1 MIAHLGLPPSPVD
14 PYNVLSGFSDSS
26 TVPIY
31 NFCWRK
37 ALWEMRVSCAGTQ
50 HSNHAKDRIQHFN
63 PLATVSHT
71 TESNELTLFFQCS
84 PFIYLSCQFLYFLLS
99 INHSFKIAK
108 FKTF

>member
-1 MIAHLGLPPSPVD
+1 MFGALRVETYRGSRSIEQAQVLAIPPEGYDSPSRATPSPLD

-37 ALWEMRVSCAGTQ
+37 ALWEMRVSCTGTQ
-50 HSNHAKDRIQHFN
+50 HSNHAKDRTQNFN

-71 TESNELTLFFQCS
+71 TESNELTLFF
-84 PFIYLSCQFLYFLLS
+84 PV
-99 INHSFKIAK
+99 
-108 FKTF
+108 